1 MEDEDDFREKKL
13 TLLSRVDILTKLSV
27 HCNTNGYQRYYGYGN
42 KFGTGLSLSHG
53 GQKRSKNNLSPAL
66 PNHFSY
72 LFF

>member
-1 MEDEDDFREKKL
+1 MENEDDLREKKCRRTYKTFS
-13 TLLSRVDILTKLSV
+13 TLQ
-27 HCNTNGYQRYYGYGN
+27 HNGSHRYYGYGY

-66 PNHFSY
+66 PNHFSS